1 MSDKVSQSLLQ
12 KIDTLIKKNN
22 ELEKKVFNLIN
33 NPEENTSK
41 SFISK
46 KEKELK
52 LLQVQ
57 IKQKETEIKKR
68 ENKLNMKELELNQ
81 RESILNKKESD
92 LLKRE
97 LELKKQ
103 KPKIII
109 KEPINKVEKI
119 KDICSHILN
128 SKNISQKELYQDM
141 TVYGTILK
149 KEIEEDLQLHPE
161 KFVKIE
167 DVLKNE
173 DEDFLPSAILAKNLA
188 DNNILAV
195 VEKDENKSPVYDIAL
210 QFLVN
215 GMVNEKKLVLSYD
228 FGKDQNDL
236 IIYDETEQTKF
247 IEKEKDKLSQVLK
260 VPKDY
265 ICICNFRKGSV
276 KIDILLSQKFV
287 NEFAKEF
294 NKEQIAKKP
303 YVDPFINIDENFDNI
318 VKELTKISD
327 AKNVDLKVAPLVEG
341 IRLNPSLFDKAGNK
355 DSGWPEGEKRGNM
368 DYYPPKGWI
377 GHGLRVL
384 GKYDNGDNTWLGMDN
399 SQKEWCVA
407 YHGTN
412 IKFAKSILLSNLKP
426 GVNQVHQYC
435 DNINKRC
442 KLKKVGIGVYVSPL
456 PDVAEGYS
464 TQTNNYLCMFMC
476 RINPNNFRT
485 CEDTN
490 QEYWVVNPTE
500 EDIRPYR
507 LLIKKIDDK
516 I

>member
-92 LLKRE
+92 LIKRE

-215 GMVNEKKLVLSYD
+215 GMANEKKLVLSYD

-276 KIDILLSQKFV
+276 KIDILVSQKFV

-294 NKEQIAKKP
+294 NK
-303 YVDPFINIDENFDNI
+303 
-318 VKELTKISD
+318 
-327 AKNVDLKVAPLVEG
+327 
-341 IRLNPSLFDKAGNK
+341 
-355 DSGWPEGEKRGNM
+355 
-368 DYYPPKGWI
+368 
-377 GHGLRVL
+377 
-384 GKYDNGDNTWLGMDN
+384 
-399 SQKEWCVA
+399 
-407 YHGTN
+407 
-412 IKFAKSILLSNLKP
+412 
-426 GVNQVHQYC
+426 
-435 DNINKRC
+435 
-442 KLKKVGIGVYVSPL
+442 
-456 PDVAEGYS
+456 
-464 TQTNNYLCMFMC
+464 
-476 RINPNNFRT
+476 
-485 CEDTN
+485 
-490 QEYWVVNPTE
+490 
-500 EDIRPYR
+500 
-507 LLIKKIDDK
+507 
-516 I
+516 